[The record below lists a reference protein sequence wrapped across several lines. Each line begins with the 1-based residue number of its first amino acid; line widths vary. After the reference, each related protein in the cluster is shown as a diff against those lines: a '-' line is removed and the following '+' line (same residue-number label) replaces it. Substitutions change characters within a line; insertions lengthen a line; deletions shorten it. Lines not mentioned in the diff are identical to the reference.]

1 MRGRCQ
7 GIRSCSP
14 CYQGTLH
21 HIFDGGWLW
30 VIPFDNHPDFTNP
43 LCSVGL
49 QLDRRKYPDSKVSP
63 EEEFQALLNR
73 FPSMARQFEH
83 ARPVR
88 DWVRSNARLQ
98 FSSRQVQGDGY
109 ILLPHAAGFIDPL
122 FSSGLA
128 ITFNFIYNFAGHLIQ
143 AARED
148 DFSQHRFV
156 HAESWMQNNIDHFDK
171 LVSGAYDLWADF
183 RLWNAWFRLW
193 AIGTFF
199 GTLGPIIVQMKYL
212 QTVDARY
219 LPLMEE
225 TPYRGVAGSDF
236 SLFLP
241 LLNAAN
247 EQMEAFRAGRIGAP
261 EAADQIFALLA
272 KADFLPPSQRFASPA
287 ARGTGPFTVPA
298 QVRIYFW
305 GRLRAPKL
313 VRDFYFN
320 GSLLTLV
327 RMTIGLLLLEVR
339 RSLRTVLGTTRDHVA
354 TWNSEWKHPRYN
366 PVMPAKPIAHLTVN
380 RSVAGPVPTVPRQ
393 EPVATRPITE
403 SVQGSGS

>member
-1 MRGRCQ
+1 M
-7 GIRSCSP
+7 
-14 CYQGTLH
+14 
-21 HIFDGGWLW
+21 
-30 VIPFDNHPDFTNP
+30 
-43 LCSVGL
+43 
-49 QLDRRKYPDSKVSP
+49 
-63 EEEFQALLNR
+63 
-73 FPSMARQFEH
+73 
-83 ARPVR
+83 
-88 DWVRSNARLQ
+88 
-98 FSSRQVQGDGY
+98 
-109 ILLPHAAGFIDPL
+109 
-122 FSSGLA
+122 
-128 ITFNFIYNFAGHLIQ
+128 
-143 AARED
+143 
-148 DFSQHRFV
+148 
-156 HAESWMQNNIDHFDK
+156 
-171 LVSGAYDLWADF
+171 
-183 RLWNAWFRLW
+183 
-193 AIGTFF
+193 
-199 GTLGPIIVQMKYL
+199 
-212 QTVDARY
+212 
-219 LPLMEE
+219 
-225 TPYRGVAGSDF
+225 
-236 SLFLP
+236 
-241 LLNAAN
+241 
-247 EQMEAFRAGRIGAP
+247 
-261 EAADQIFALLA
+261 LA